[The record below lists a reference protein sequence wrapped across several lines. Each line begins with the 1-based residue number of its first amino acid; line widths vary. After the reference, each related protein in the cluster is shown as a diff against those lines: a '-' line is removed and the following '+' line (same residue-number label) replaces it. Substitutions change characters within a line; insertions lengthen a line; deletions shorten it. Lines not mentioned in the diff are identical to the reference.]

1 MEFVLVIRITDEG
14 YLLIDNP
21 NKDEILQELKER
33 WDHLFEEARWGS
45 IEHAMQMYG
54 NLFEWIDQFGKKVS
68 NYPYP
73 ADAVL
78 PPRNLELDELK
89 YLLGTAKR

>member
-1 MEFVLVIRITDEG
+1 
-14 YLLIDNP
+14 
-21 NKDEILQELKER
+21 
-33 WDHLFEEARWGS
+33 
-45 IEHAMQMYG
+45 MQMYAS
-54 NLFEWIDQFGKKVS
+54 LFEWIDQFGKKVS

-89 YLLGTAKR
+89 YLLGSTKR